1 LDPLSGHS
9 NSPVSSSHLKQFMV
23 ADRQVSSK
31 AGMSALGQKRTLKL
45 PNPMSALPPKP
56 DIGTGPVSLDQ
67 PLQGLAHRVVEIG
80 VAEMGTAQL

>member
-1 LDPLSGHS
+1 
-9 NSPVSSSHLKQFMV
+9 
-23 ADRQVSSK
+23 
-31 AGMSALGQKRTLKL
+31 MSALGQKRTLKL